1 MSLIAL
7 APKMAHLMWFNKG
20 IIILFVGA
28 VQMFSMLRKVTIH
41 CNMCLKCEAVYLMA
55 SGVGNHALWIQETKW
70 TPSVFLIAL
79 SLTGT
84 HEDHDIDDNEEEA
97 AEEDNQ

>member
-20 IIILFVGA
+20 IIILFVGE

-55 SGVGNHALWIQETKW
+55 SGVREPCSVNPGNKMDSI
-70 TPSVFLIAL
+70 SV
-79 SLTGT
+79 SDSS
-84 HEDHDIDDNEEEA
+84 EPDWDS
-97 AEEDNQ
+97 